1 MKISK
6 EQYERIAQHLDGGD
20 IRLDGAERK
29 LSDQIRRDEQLLGAL
44 DVVPP
49 ARAMARAQRRMI
61 AALARPGGRMRWLR
75 YVVGIEAAAVAA
87 LLLVAITLASI
98 STDLVDQRGPVVV
111 PTSVFVAST
120 ESLAQGDLE
129 VLARQIDELEAEI
142 AASLPINHGD
152 VEIDLL
158 ERDIQDFLMNG
169 EQDTWDEFSDG

>member
-6 EQYERIAQHLDGGD
+6 EQYDRIAQHLDGGD
-20 IRLDGAERK
+20 IRLDGDERK
-29 LSDQIRRDEQLLGAL
+29 LSDQIRRDERLLGAL
-44 DVVPP
+44 DVEPP
-49 ARAMARAQRRMI
+49 ARAIVRAQRRMI
-61 AALARPGGRMRWLR
+61 AALARPDGRLRWLR

-87 LLLVAITLASI
+87 LLLVAVTLAGI
-98 STDLVDQRGPVVV
+98 STGLVGLRGPVVV

-142 AASLPINHGD
+142 VASLPISYGD
-152 VEIDLL
+152 LEIELL
-158 ERDIQDFLMNG
+158 ERDVQDFLMNG